1 MNVVN
6 EFKAL
11 ADKTRLRIVALLLKR
26 NFCVCEIMDVLGMTQ
41 SRISRH
47 LGILK
52 QTGFIE
58 EERKGKWVIYKITNK
73 QSKILSYIQHKL
85 KNEPI
90 YAIDIARIKK
100 TLKKK
105 LCPSND

>member
-11 ADKTRLRIVALLLKR
+11 ADKTRLRIVVLLLKR

-41 SRISRH
+41 PRISRH

-52 QTGFIE
+52 QAGFIE

-73 QSKILSYIQHKL
+73 RNEILSYIQHKL

-90 YAIDIARIKK
+90 YTTDMARIKK

-105 LCPSND
+105 LCPISD